1 MADGILFP
9 ILSAMSEFVKKDAK
23 GRWVIEVPN
32 IFEEDAMI
40 EAAREQLSGAN
51 GNPML
56 MARTAGVYSALALI
70 PKGYKR
76 MLEPRAQQR
85 EDSVA

>member
-1 MADGILFP
+1 MDVGDRSQAVG
-9 ILSAMSEFVKKDAK
+9 
-23 GRWVIEVPN
+23 GEVL
-32 IFEEDAMI
+32 
-40 EAAREQLSGAN
+40 RRQLSGSG

-76 MLEPRAQQR
+76 MLEHR
-85 EDSVA
+85 E